1 MSPFERRPQ
10 PSRLQR
16 CLQVTV
22 LLVFAFGVVAHAS
35 HRHELNHDRTHVACA
50 SCVAFGSLA
59 DAPAHPPFVAETQRI
74 SLLIAAI
81 TAGIQCRVVETVAQ
95 PRAPPYPA

>member
-1 MSPFERRPQ
+1 MGPFERKYR

-16 CLQVTV
+16 YLQVAV

-35 HRHELNHDRTHVACA
+35 HRHELNYERTHVACA

-59 DAPAHPPFVAETQRI
+59 DAPAHPPFVADSQRPTLPVTT
-74 SLLIAAI
+74 SH
-81 TAGIQCRVVETVAQ
+81 AGIQPRVETVAQ
-95 PRAPPYPA
+95 PRAPPYSA